1 MKEVLLKTWSTFLT
15 QSECSLACKV
25 TGVMSQPRSMKMQRK
40 DSSQLPRKR
49 KQRRKRQSN
58 VMLPTQVVLGGSP
71 TQFGGCCKSPPV
83 FFAWM
88 GGFF

>member
-1 MKEVLLKTWSTFLT
+1 MKEVLLKTWSTFPT
-15 QSECSLACKV
+15 QSECSLAYKI
-25 TGVMSQPRSMKMQRK
+25 TGVMSQPRSMKMQGKSSVHHQRK
-40 DSSQLPRKR
+40 
-49 KQRRKRQSN
+49 KQRRRKRQSN

-83 FFAWM
+83 FSAWM